1 MKKESAYKCYIE
13 LVYSITLCVSMNL
26 KNLSRCGKILGALD
40 FITFNYIRLEIPFE
54 NSYIWHLYFTS
65 YNLLSKRTL
74 ECFGQKNLAKV
85 CIWIIKTCYR
95 SLLYF
100 FDHFDFFC
108 TWQFFSILT
117 LNTRSSNL
125 EIGSL
130 LSYIL

>member
-1 MKKESAYKCYIE
+1 MRNAQCYPKKWSKTSNKKTKKESAYKCYIE

-85 CIWIIKTCYR
+85 CI
-95 SLLYF
+95 
-100 FDHFDFFC
+100 
-108 TWQFFSILT
+108 
-117 LNTRSSNL
+117 
-125 EIGSL
+125 
-130 LSYIL
+130 